1 MYFQDPPGIS
11 HVIQSESKA
20 ISVCLP
26 ALLSSLLFLKWLPHS
41 SFRTFALTHLLAWNC
56 ISTGMYMT
64 HFFNSLQYH
73 HEYETI
79 PDSLTY
85 NCNSTLPSSFL
96 NFITFFLFFSVGQII
111 PRSFIYLAKGMLLI
125 KTA

>member
-1 MYFQDPPGIS
+1 MYFQNPPGIS

-56 ISTGMYMT
+56 ISTDMYMT
-64 HFFNSLQYH
+64 HFLNSLQYH

-85 NCNSTLPSSFL
+85 NFNSTLPSSFL
-96 NFITFFLFFSVGQII
+96 NFITFFFLFFSVGQII
-111 PRSFIYLAKGMLLI
+111 PRSFIYLARNV
-125 KTA
+125 TY